1 MWAELKNL
9 VISGPAEYLEIV
21 KKYADDIAWVTK
33 TQNIEYLEKEGISC
47 ICEL

>member
-9 VISGPAEYLEIV
+9 IISGPKDYIEIV

-33 TQNIEYLEKEGISC
+33 TQNIEYLEKNWITC
-47 ICEL
+47 VCEL